1 MTEDMDNMSNEVEDL
16 GEEIVEEVAE
26 EVSFKEDSPAM
37 DLGMDVSNDDKL
49 WAFLAYVFTPIVPII
64 LMLMED
70 KKNRP
75 FIRAHNAQALAWGVI
90 NLVGGTILSSVLFIC
105 LGAPSI
111 IIWAVG
117 VYWGWQAYQG
127 KQVTIPFVSDFVKGQ
142 GWA

>member
-1 MTEDMDNMSNEVEDL
+1 MTEEFEPTN
-16 GEEIVEEVAE
+16 GEEFEEEVPIAE
-26 EVSFKEDSPAM
+26 EPMSSM
-37 DLGMDVSNDDKL
+37 DGITDDDKL

-64 LMLMED
+64 LLLMED
-70 KKNRP
+70 KKARP
-75 FIRAHNAQALAWGVI
+75 FIKAHNAQALAWGIVNVI
-90 NLVGGTILSSVLFIC
+90 GGTILSLVLFFC

-127 KQVTIPFVSDFVKGQ
+127 QEVTIPFITDFVKQQ